1 MYFYHH
7 PAPSLV
13 TSAYSNVIFEP
24 HFFLQ
29 QAQDISIPQQQS
41 ASATAPLCLPPQLR
55 AQKLSVALIK
65 VYNVCVLLGKQKARW
80 PPVLWLQLILKVEKE
95 STAFILFRECNY
107 CSLQNQPM
115 CYDDISK
122 NVLNV
127 IISVLR
133 GESFSKF
140 KFKWD
145 LFSYL
150 IHCFYYSIKISPVF
164 IVRIIL
170 SVSPTLPPLLLTLLW
185 TWLCFQLTL
194 SSWDFSSFLF
204 WVGFIVDSVSF
215 SPLVSSLSLWP
226 HLKQCGCSLARA

>member
-1 MYFYHH
+1 MYHH

-13 TSAYSNVIFEP
+13 TSACSNVIFEP

-170 SVSPTLPPLLLTLLW
+170 SISPTLPPLLLTLLW
-185 TWLCFQLTL
+185 TWLCFQLDVVLLGLLFISLLGWIHCRFRIFLSLGLFTL
-194 SSWDFSSFLF
+194 SLAT
-204 WVGFIVDSVSF
+204 
-215 SPLVSSLSLWP
+215 PEA
-226 HLKQCGCSLARA
+226 CGCSLARA